1 MKKKRTQ
8 SKDRVNNSVIN
19 VISPQS
25 LVNNIKDIEISGY
38 KAEGYFVH
46 KYPSRLDYGW
56 LTRIVNMENSIVS
69 IGVSPIDESD
79 FLDAL
84 NRNIINKEN
93 EAEENNNPLKQQR
106 AETAANDSRKLMQ
119 EIDNEGISVCQMGLN
134 FLTIA
139 PNDKELQRASRRA
152 RSILSGMG
160 IKTRL
165 ASRRQD
171 KILKQCVPTYTLDP
185 EVNQI
190 SNRIVPLTTLIG
202 GFPFSSSGFS
212 DKNGDYFAKSLDN
225 NIMMIDYWLR
235 GDDRTNSNMVIM
247 GQAGQGKSAF
257 VKAFAIIQFKNG
269 VKQIFIDPDAEYVE
283 LAHNLG
289 GAVINLGGGGNTRI
303 NPLEIRPA
311 PKDDEKELNR
321 LYIDEGNGM
330 GDLALHIKTLEIFFS
345 MYLPDLTMIQKSLLK
360 KTIIELYRQFDITWE
375 TDAAKLSH
383 TDFPIFSDL
392 HKLLKQRLEESGG
405 DKDYRELVE
414 LLTDISEGSDSFI
427 WNGHTTLDTEADI
440 IVLNTK
446 ALQTTP
452 DAVKRT
458 QYFNILTWCW
468 EQMTKDRDT
477 KVLLY
482 EDEAYLS
489 IDRSVPQSL
498 AWHRNSIKQDR
509 KYEAGIVIISHSVV
523 DFLDPDIKMYGQA
536 MLDIP
541 CYKVLF
547 GTDGQNLLELKQ
559 LYNLTEAEEEL
570 LLKKKRGQ
578 ALFLAGAK
586 RLGVRFEIPEYKLKL
601 MGTAGGR

>member
-235 GDDRTNSNMVIM
+235 GDDRT
-247 GQAGQGKSAF
+247 
-257 VKAFAIIQFKNG
+257 
-269 VKQIFIDPDAEYVE
+269 
-283 LAHNLG
+283 
-289 GAVINLGGGGNTRI
+289 
-303 NPLEIRPA
+303 
-311 PKDDEKELNR
+311 
-321 LYIDEGNGM
+321 
-330 GDLALHIKTLEIFFS
+330 
-345 MYLPDLTMIQKSLLK
+345 
-360 KTIIELYRQFDITWE
+360 
-375 TDAAKLSH
+375 
-383 TDFPIFSDL
+383 
-392 HKLLKQRLEESGG
+392 
-405 DKDYRELVE
+405 
-414 LLTDISEGSDSFI
+414 
-427 WNGHTTLDTEADI
+427 
-440 IVLNTK
+440 
-446 ALQTTP
+446 
-452 DAVKRT
+452 
-458 QYFNILTWCW
+458 
-468 EQMTKDRDT
+468 
-477 KVLLY
+477 
-482 EDEAYLS
+482 
-489 IDRSVPQSL
+489 
-498 AWHRNSIKQDR
+498 
-509 KYEAGIVIISHSVV
+509 
-523 DFLDPDIKMYGQA
+523 
-536 MLDIP
+536 
-541 CYKVLF
+541 
-547 GTDGQNLLELKQ
+547 
-559 LYNLTEAEEEL
+559 
-570 LLKKKRGQ
+570 
-578 ALFLAGAK
+578 
-586 RLGVRFEIPEYKLKL
+586 KLKY
-601 MGTAGGR
+601 GYNGASRSRKIGFC

>member
-1 MKKKRTQ
+1 MKKKKTLTDERI
-8 SKDRVNNSVIN
+8 NNSIVN

-38 KAEGYFVH
+38 KGEGYVVSR
-46 KYPSRLDYGW
+46 YPGKLDYGW
-56 LTRIVNMENSIVS
+56 LTKIVNMENSVVS
-69 IGVSPIDESD
+69 IGVSPVDESE

-93 EAEENNNPLKQQR
+93 EAAESNNPLKQQR

-119 EIDNEGISVCQMGLN
+119 EIDNEGISVCQMGIT
-134 FLTIA
+134 FLTLA
-139 PNDKELQRASRRA
+139 QNDKELQRASRRA
-152 RSILSGMG
+152 KSILSGMG

-171 KILKQCVPTYTLDP
+171 KILKQCVPTYTLDT
-185 EVNQI
+185 EINQI

-212 DKNGDYFAKSLDN
+212 DDNGDYFAKSLDN
-225 NIMMIDYWLR
+225 NIIMLDLWLR
-235 GDDRTNSNMVIM
+235 GGDRTNSNIVIM

-257 VKAFAIIQFKNG
+257 IKALAITQFKNG

-283 LAHNLG
+283 LAISMG
-289 GAVINLGGGGNTRI
+289 GVVINLGGGNTKI
-303 NPLEIRPA
+303 NPLEVRPV
-311 PKDDEKELNR
+311 PKDEDNEENR

-360 KTIIELYRQFDITWE
+360 KTIIELYSQFNITWN
-375 TDAAKLSH
+375 TDVTQLSH

-392 HKLLKQRLEESGG
+392 HRLLKQKLEESGG

-414 LLTDISEGSDSFI
+414 LLTDIAEGSDSFI
-427 WNGHTTLDTEADI
+427 WNGHTTLDTDADV

-446 ALQTTP
+446 ALQTTS
-452 DAVKRT
+452 DIVKRT

-468 EQMTKDRDT
+468 EQMTKDRTT

-498 AWHRNSIKQDR
+498 AWHRNSMKQDR
-509 KYEAGIVIISHSVV
+509 KYEAGIAIISHSVV

-586 RLGVRFEIPEYKLKL
+586 RLGVRFEIPDYKFDM

>member
-1 MKKKRTQ
+1 MKKKKALTDERI
-8 SKDRVNNSVIN
+8 NNSIVN

-38 KAEGYFVH
+38 KGEGYVVSR
-46 KYPSRLDYGW
+46 YPGKLDYGW
-56 LTRIVNMENSIVS
+56 LTKIVNMENSVVS
-69 IGVSPIDESD
+69 IGVSPVDESE

-93 EAEENNNPLKQQR
+93 EAAESNNPLKQQR

-119 EIDNEGISVCQMGLN
+119 EIDNEGISVCQMGIT
-134 FLTIA
+134 FLTLA
-139 PNDKELQRASRRA
+139 QNDKELQRASRRA
-152 RSILSGMG
+152 KSILSGMG

-171 KILKQCVPTYTLDP
+171 KILKQCVPTYTLDT
-185 EVNQI
+185 EINQI

-212 DKNGDYFAKSLDN
+212 DDNGDYFAKSLDN
-225 NIMMIDYWLR
+225 NIIMLDLWLR
-235 GDDRTNSNMVIM
+235 GGDRTNSNIVIM

-257 VKAFAIIQFKNG
+257 IKALAITQFKNG

-283 LAHNLG
+283 LAISMG
-289 GAVINLGGGGNTRI
+289 GVVINLGGGNTKI
-303 NPLEIRPA
+303 NPLEVRPV
-311 PKDDEKELNR
+311 PKDEDNEENR

-360 KTIIELYRQFDITWE
+360 KTIIELYSQFNITWD
-375 TDAAKLSH
+375 TDVTQLSH

-392 HKLLKQRLEESGG
+392 HRLLKQKLEESGG

-414 LLTDISEGSDSFI
+414 LLTDIAEGSDSFI
-427 WNGHTTLDTEADI
+427 WNGHTTLDTDADV

-446 ALQTTP
+446 ALQTTS
-452 DAVKRT
+452 DIVKRT

-468 EQMTKDRDT
+468 EQMTKDRTT

-498 AWHRNSIKQDR
+498 AWHRNSMKQDR
-509 KYEAGIVIISHSVV
+509 KYEAGIAIISHSVV

-586 RLGVRFEIPEYKLKL
+586 RLGVRFEIPDYKFDM

>member
-1 MKKKRTQ
+1 MKKKKTLTDERI
-8 SKDRVNNSVIN
+8 NNSIVN

-38 KAEGYFVH
+38 KGEGYVVSR
-46 KYPSRLDYGW
+46 YPGKLDYGW
-56 LTRIVNMENSIVS
+56 LTKIVNMENSVVS
-69 IGVSPIDESD
+69 IGVSPVDESE

-93 EAEENNNPLKQQR
+93 EAAESNNPLKQQR

-119 EIDNEGISVCQMGLN
+119 EIDNEGISVCQMGIT
-134 FLTIA
+134 FLTLA
-139 PNDKELQRASRRA
+139 QNDKELQRASRRA
-152 RSILSGMG
+152 KSILSGMG

-171 KILKQCVPTYTLDP
+171 KILKQCVPTYTLDT
-185 EVNQI
+185 EINQI

-212 DKNGDYFAKSLDN
+212 DDNGDYFAKSLDN
-225 NIMMIDYWLR
+225 NIIMLDFWLR
-235 GDDRTNSNMVIM
+235 GGDRTNSNIVIM

-257 VKAFAIIQFKNG
+257 IKALAITQFKNG

-283 LAHNLG
+283 LAISMG
-289 GAVINLGGGGNTRI
+289 GVVINLGGGNTKI
-303 NPLEIRPA
+303 NPLEVRPV
-311 PKDDEKELNR
+311 PKDEDNEENR

-360 KTIIELYRQFDITWE
+360 KTIIELYSQFNITWN
-375 TDAAKLSH
+375 TDVTQLSH

-392 HKLLKQRLEESGG
+392 HRLLKQKLEESGG

-414 LLTDISEGSDSFI
+414 LLTDIAEGSDSFI
-427 WNGHTTLDTEADI
+427 WNGHTTLDTDADV

-446 ALQTTP
+446 ALQTTS
-452 DAVKRT
+452 DIVKRT

-468 EQMTKDRDT
+468 EQMTKDRTT

-498 AWHRNSIKQDR
+498 AWHRNSMKQDR
-509 KYEAGIVIISHSVV
+509 KYEAGIAIISHSVV

-586 RLGVRFEIPEYKLKL
+586 RLGVRFEIPDYKFDM

>member
-1 MKKKRTQ
+1 MKKKKTLTDERI
-8 SKDRVNNSVIN
+8 NNSIVN

-38 KAEGYFVH
+38 KGEGYVVSR
-46 KYPSRLDYGW
+46 YPGKLDYGW
-56 LTRIVNMENSIVS
+56 LTKIVNMENSVVS
-69 IGVSPIDESD
+69 IGVSPVDESE

-93 EAEENNNPLKQQR
+93 EAAESNNPLKQQR

-119 EIDNEGISVCQMGLN
+119 EIDNEGISVCQMGIT
-134 FLTIA
+134 FLTLA
-139 PNDKELQRASRRA
+139 QNDKELQRASRRA
-152 RSILSGMG
+152 KSILSGMG

-171 KILKQCVPTYTLDP
+171 KILKQCVPTYTLDT
-185 EVNQI
+185 EINQI

-212 DKNGDYFAKSLDN
+212 DDNGDYFAKSLDN
-225 NIMMIDYWLR
+225 NIIMLDLWLR
-235 GDDRTNSNMVIM
+235 GGDRTNSNIVIM

-257 VKAFAIIQFKNG
+257 IKALAITQFKNG

-283 LAHNLG
+283 LAISMG
-289 GAVINLGGGGNTRI
+289 GVVINLGGGNTKI
-303 NPLEIRPA
+303 NPLEVRPV
-311 PKDDEKELNR
+311 PKDEDNEENR

-360 KTIIELYRQFDITWE
+360 KTIIELYSQFNITWN
-375 TDAAKLSH
+375 TDVTQLSH

-392 HKLLKQRLEESGG
+392 HRLLKQKLEESGG

-414 LLTDISEGSDSFI
+414 LLTDIAEGSDSFI
-427 WNGHTTLDTEADI
+427 WNGHTTLDTDADV

-446 ALQTTP
+446 ALQTTS
-452 DAVKRT
+452 DIVKCT

-468 EQMTKDRDT
+468 EQMTKDRTT

-498 AWHRNSIKQDR
+498 AWHRNSMKQDR
-509 KYEAGIVIISHSVV
+509 KYEAGIAIISHSVV

-586 RLGVRFEIPEYKLKL
+586 RLGVRFEIPDYKFDM

>member
-1 MKKKRTQ
+1 MKKKKALTDERI
-8 SKDRVNNSVIN
+8 NNSIVN

-38 KAEGYFVH
+38 KGEGYVVSR
-46 KYPSRLDYGW
+46 YPGKLDYGW
-56 LTRIVNMENSIVS
+56 LTKIVNMENSVVS
-69 IGVSPIDESD
+69 IGVSPVDESE

-93 EAEENNNPLKQQR
+93 EAAESNNPLKQQR

-119 EIDNEGISVCQMGLN
+119 EIDNEGISVCQMGIT
-134 FLTIA
+134 FLTLA
-139 PNDKELQRASRRA
+139 QNDKELQRASRRA
-152 RSILSGMG
+152 KSILSGMG

-171 KILKQCVPTYTLDP
+171 KILKQCVPTYTLDT
-185 EVNQI
+185 EINQI

-212 DKNGDYFAKSLDN
+212 DDNGDYFAKSLDN
-225 NIMMIDYWLR
+225 NIIMLDLWLR
-235 GDDRTNSNMVIM
+235 GGDRTNSNIVIM

-257 VKAFAIIQFKNG
+257 IKALAITQFKNG

-283 LAHNLG
+283 LAISMG
-289 GAVINLGGGGNTRI
+289 GVVINLGGGNTKI
-303 NPLEIRPA
+303 NPLEVRPV
-311 PKDDEKELNR
+311 PKDEDNEENR

-360 KTIIELYRQFDITWE
+360 KTIIELYSQFNITWD
-375 TDAAKLSH
+375 TDVTQLSH

-392 HKLLKQRLEESGG
+392 HRLLKQKLEESGG
-405 DKDYRELVE
+405 DKDYHELVE
-414 LLTDISEGSDSFI
+414 LLTDIAEGSDSFI
-427 WNGHTTLDTEADI
+427 WNGHTTLDTDADV

-446 ALQTTP
+446 ALQTTS
-452 DAVKRT
+452 DIVKRT

-468 EQMTKDRDT
+468 EQMTKDRTT

-498 AWHRNSIKQDR
+498 AWHRNSMKQDR
-509 KYEAGIVIISHSVV
+509 KYEAGIAIISHSVV

-586 RLGVRFEIPEYKLKL
+586 RLGVRFEIPDYKFDM

>member
-1 MKKKRTQ
+1 MKKKKTLTDERI
-8 SKDRVNNSVIN
+8 NNSIVN

-38 KAEGYFVH
+38 KGEGYVVSR
-46 KYPSRLDYGW
+46 YPGKLDYGW
-56 LTRIVNMENSIVS
+56 LTKIVNMENSVVS
-69 IGVSPIDESD
+69 IGVSPVDESE

-93 EAEENNNPLKQQR
+93 EAAESNNPLKQQR

-119 EIDNEGISVCQMGLN
+119 EIDNEGISVCQMGIT
-134 FLTIA
+134 FLTLA
-139 PNDKELQRASRRA
+139 QNDKELQRASRRA
-152 RSILSGMG
+152 KSILSGMG

-171 KILKQCVPTYTLDP
+171 KILKQCVPTYTLDT
-185 EVNQI
+185 EINQI

-212 DKNGDYFAKSLDN
+212 DDNGDYFAKSLDN
-225 NIMMIDYWLR
+225 NIIMLDLWLR
-235 GDDRTNSNMVIM
+235 GGDRTNSNIVIM

-257 VKAFAIIQFKNG
+257 IKALAITQFKNG

-283 LAHNLG
+283 LAISMG
-289 GAVINLGGGGNTRI
+289 GVVINLGGGNTKI
-303 NPLEIRPA
+303 NPLEVRPV
-311 PKDDEKELNR
+311 PKDEDNEENR

-360 KTIIELYRQFDITWE
+360 KTIIELYSQFNITWN
-375 TDAAKLSH
+375 TDVTQLSH

-392 HKLLKQRLEESGG
+392 HRLLKQKLEESGG

-414 LLTDISEGSDSFI
+414 LLTDIAEGSDSFI
-427 WNGHTTLDTEADI
+427 WNGHTTLDTDADV

-446 ALQTTP
+446 ALQTTS
-452 DAVKRT
+452 DIVKHT

-468 EQMTKDRDT
+468 EQMTKDRTT

-498 AWHRNSIKQDR
+498 AWHRNSMKQDR
-509 KYEAGIVIISHSVV
+509 KYEAGIAIISHSVV

-586 RLGVRFEIPEYKLKL
+586 RLGVRFEIPDYKFDM

>member
-1 MKKKRTQ
+1 MKKKKALTDERI
-8 SKDRVNNSVIN
+8 NNSIVN

-38 KAEGYFVH
+38 KGEGYVVSR
-46 KYPSRLDYGW
+46 YPGKLDYGW
-56 LTRIVNMENSIVS
+56 LTKIVNMENSVVS
-69 IGVSPIDESD
+69 IGVSPVDESE

-93 EAEENNNPLKQQR
+93 EAAESNNPLKQQR

-119 EIDNEGISVCQMGLN
+119 EIDNEGISVCQMGIT
-134 FLTIA
+134 FLTLA
-139 PNDKELQRASRRA
+139 QNDKELQRASRRA
-152 RSILSGMG
+152 KSILSGMG

-171 KILKQCVPTYTLDP
+171 KILKQCVPTYTLDT
-185 EVNQI
+185 EINQI

-212 DKNGDYFAKSLDN
+212 DDNGDYFAKSLDN
-225 NIMMIDYWLR
+225 NIIMLDLWLR
-235 GDDRTNSNMVIM
+235 GGDRTNSNIVIM

-257 VKAFAIIQFKNG
+257 IKALAITQFKNG

-283 LAHNLG
+283 LAISMG
-289 GAVINLGGGGNTRI
+289 GVVINLGGGNTKI
-303 NPLEIRPA
+303 NPLEVRPV
-311 PKDDEKELNR
+311 PKDEDNEENR

-360 KTIIELYRQFDITWE
+360 KTIIELYSQFNITWN
-375 TDAAKLSH
+375 TDVTQLSH

-392 HKLLKQRLEESGG
+392 HRLLKQKLEESGG

-414 LLTDISEGSDSFI
+414 LLTDIAEGSDSFI
-427 WNGHTTLDTEADI
+427 WNGHTTLDTDADV

-446 ALQTTP
+446 ALQTTS
-452 DAVKRT
+452 DIVKHT

-468 EQMTKDRDT
+468 EQMTKDRTT

-498 AWHRNSIKQDR
+498 AWHRNSMKQDR
-509 KYEAGIVIISHSVV
+509 KYEAGIAIISHSVV

-586 RLGVRFEIPEYKLKL
+586 RLGVRFEIPDYKFDM

>member
-1 MKKKRTQ
+1 MKKKKALTDERI
-8 SKDRVNNSVIN
+8 NNSIVN

-38 KAEGYFVH
+38 KGEGYVVSR
-46 KYPSRLDYGW
+46 YPGKLDYGW
-56 LTRIVNMENSIVS
+56 LTKIVNMENSVVS
-69 IGVSPIDESD
+69 IGVSPVDESE

-93 EAEENNNPLKQQR
+93 EAAESNNPLKQQR

-119 EIDNEGISVCQMGLN
+119 EIDNEGISVCQMGIT
-134 FLTIA
+134 FLTLA
-139 PNDKELQRASRRA
+139 QNDKELQRASRRA
-152 RSILSGMG
+152 KSILSGMG

-171 KILKQCVPTYTLDP
+171 KILKQCVPTYTLDT
-185 EVNQI
+185 EINQI

-212 DKNGDYFAKSLDN
+212 DDNGDYFAKSLDN
-225 NIMMIDYWLR
+225 NIIMLDLWLR
-235 GDDRTNSNMVIM
+235 GGDRTNSNIVIM

-257 VKAFAIIQFKNG
+257 IKALAITQFKNG

-283 LAHNLG
+283 LAISMG
-289 GAVINLGGGGNTRI
+289 GVVINLGGGNTKI
-303 NPLEIRPA
+303 NPLEVRPV
-311 PKDDEKELNR
+311 PKDEDNEENR

-360 KTIIELYRQFDITWE
+360 KTIIELYSQFNITWN
-375 TDAAKLSH
+375 TDVTQLSH

-392 HKLLKQRLEESGG
+392 HRLLKQKLEESGG

-414 LLTDISEGSDSFI
+414 LLTDIAEGSDSFI
-427 WNGHTTLDTEADI
+427 WNGHTTLDTDADV

-446 ALQTTP
+446 ALQTTS
-452 DAVKRT
+452 DIVKCT

-468 EQMTKDRDT
+468 EQMTKDRTT

-498 AWHRNSIKQDR
+498 AWHRNSMKQDR
-509 KYEAGIVIISHSVV
+509 KYEAGIAIISHSVV

-586 RLGVRFEIPEYKLKL
+586 RLGVRFEIPDYKFDM